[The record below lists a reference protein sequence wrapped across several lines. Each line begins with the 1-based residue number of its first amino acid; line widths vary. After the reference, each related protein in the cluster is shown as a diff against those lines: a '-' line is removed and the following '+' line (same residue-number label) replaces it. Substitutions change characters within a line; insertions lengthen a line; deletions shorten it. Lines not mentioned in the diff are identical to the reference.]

1 MQINEMIQR
10 TTRVLMEVSIV
21 GYFSH
26 LQISAVLH
34 TDESVINYFDSK
46 CLSIDVSIQSR
57 ENDRETE
64 EKKTNAVVLRI
75 QCLKF
80 ICVEYFNKSIAFVVH
95 EI

>member
-1 MQINEMIQR
+1 
-10 TTRVLMEVSIV
+10 MEVSIV

-46 CLSIDVSIQSR
+46 CLSIDISIQSR

-64 EKKTNAVVLRI
+64 EKKTKCSCFEN
-75 QCLKF
+75 
-80 ICVEYFNKSIAFVVH
+80 SMS
-95 EI
+95 EIHLCGIF